1 MRWHILRT
9 LLAKEARRQLA
20 NRGGIA
26 LAALLVVAALLMTFL
41 GGDGGQAGSLLGG
54 LEYCFVDYGRE
65 DAWVAHLKANVAPEL
80 RRRVVFRNVA
90 DLGLSGQT
98 LVYPPGSGA
107 IQLRSGTGP
116 GGRVSYQVSLWHPGQ
131 DGSSLAV
138 YEAWFWRESARFFQ
152 REAAVALVQSGPGSA
167 TPAELPQI
175 AQERSRLSG
184 ALDVRSSLT
193 TALVLFALFFACVYL
208 LPSLTCEERERGVLL
223 AQALSPASP
232 LEILAAKFLFY
243 PAAGIALA
251 ALLAGIGRPEVL
263 ARPFFWLAV
272 SAAALGSL
280 GIGMTIACLARTQ
293 RTASMGALC
302 YMLSVALLLFVC
314 QQARIRGV
322 SYVALEYHCPRI
334 LHAVLC
340 GEVHWFHWWNL
351 AAAAALAIGWACL
364 ATFLFRRRG
373 WQ

>member
-20 NRGGIA
+20 NRGGLA
-26 LAALLVVAALLMTFL
+26 LAALLVVAALLMTFF

-54 LEYCFVDYGRE
+54 LERCFVDYGRE
-65 DAWVAHLKANVAPEL
+65 DAWVAHLRENVAPEL
-80 RRRVVFRNVA
+80 RRRIVFRNVTT
-90 DLGLSGQT
+90 LGLEGQT
-98 LVYPPGSGA
+98 LVYPPGSAA
-107 IQLRSGTGP
+107 IQMRTTVGLRGQTSY
-116 GGRVSYQVSLWHPGQ
+116 RVALWHPGQ
-131 DGSSLAV
+131 DGGSLAV

-152 REAAVALVQSGPGSA
+152 REAAVVLEQNGQGSA
-167 TPAELPQI
+167 ASAQLPQI
-175 AQERSRLSG
+175 AQERRQLSG
-184 ALDVRSSLT
+184 TLDVRSSLT

-243 PAAGIALA
+243 PTAGVALA
-251 ALLAGIGRPEVL
+251 AVLAGIGCPEVL
-263 ARPFFWLAV
+263 TRPFFWLAV
-272 SAAALGSL
+272 GVAALGSL

-302 YMLSVALLLFVC
+302 YMLSVAMLLFIC
-314 QQARIRGV
+314 QQV
-322 SYVALEYHCPRI
+322 QVPFLSNLALEYHCPRM
-334 LHAVLC
+334 LHAVLS
-340 GEVHWFHWWNL
+340 GEVRWFHWLNL
-351 AAAAALAIGWACL
+351 AAAAALAVGWAGV
-364 ATFLFRRRG
+364 ATILFRRRG